1 MTAIRLTRRPLGPV
15 AAPVAALIAAL
26 AAAGCSSAPEPR
38 QAALSGVGGDCA
50 SVDWNAQG
58 VEDAMAG
65 RSPASGLARLS
76 GCPRLPDA
84 DAAQDDYMAG
94 HDEGRGAYCSPE
106 NGAWLGRHRVAPTL
120 DCPEALA
127 APFQAAYG
135 AGLRE
140 PAEALPEED
149 EVDERR
155 DRPGIRLRPYLSVG
169 VGSGG
174 WSGAS
179 WGIGLLF

>member
-1 MTAIRLTRRPLGPV
+1 MTAIRRFRPALSSALPL
-15 AAPVAALIAAL
+15 AAGLAL
-26 AAAGCSSAPEPR
+26 ALAGCSSAPEGR
-38 QAALSGVGGDCA
+38 QAALSGTGGDCA

-76 GCPRLPDA
+76 GCPRLVDPDG
-84 DAAQDDYMAG
+84 AQDAYMAG

-106 NGAWLGRHRVAPTL
+106 NGARLGRRRVSPTL
-120 DCPEALA
+120 DCPDPLA
-127 APFQAAYG
+127 GPFQAAYA
-135 AGLRE
+135 AGLQQ
-140 PAEALPEED
+140 PAEALPEE
-149 EVDERR
+149 EELDERR
-155 DRPGIRLRPYLSVG
+155 DRSGVRVRPYLSVG

>member
-1 MTAIRLTRRPLGPV
+1 MTAIRPIRP
-15 AAPVAALIAAL
+15 ALLLAAAL
-26 AAAGCSSAPEPR
+26 AIAGCSSAPDER
-38 QAALSGVGGDCA
+38 RAALSGTGGDCA

-58 VEDAMAG
+58 VDDALAG

-76 GCPRLPDA
+76 GCPRLVDP
-84 DAAQDDYMAG
+84 DAAQDAYMAG

-120 DCPEALA
+120 DCPAPLA
-127 APFQAAYG
+127 GPFQAAYA
-135 AGLRE
+135 AGLQE
-140 PAEALPEED
+140 PAEDLPEEE
-149 EVDERR
+149 EVADRR
-155 DRPGIRLRPYLSVG
+155 DRSGVRLRPYLSVG

-179 WGIGLLF
+179 WGLGLSF